1 MVTVVQPF
9 DYTESRSVV
18 NFQVVNF
25 MASEL
30 YLNLKRRH
38 IKNIYMPLVSP
49 LKKLTPPLYSI

>member
-9 DYTESRSVV
+9 DYTESHSVV
-18 NFQVVNF
+18 NFQLVNF

-38 IKNIYMPLVSP
+38 IKNIHMPLVST
-49 LKKLTPPLYSI
+49 LKKLTSSLYSI